1 MSFTEVLIE
10 LPHTKPGED
19 LNNCMITDA
28 DDYVN
33 VKQTL
38 TNMINLLKLSLKQLE
53 DINKLIPENN
63 TLDIYGSGQKIG
75 LCGDNEVLE
84 KLLDEGLVVEGTFEE
99 SSDDATPV
107 LSYSDDD
114 DSNSHEDCYYRND
127 LSE

>member
-10 LPHTKPGED
+10 LPYTKPGED
-19 LNNCMITDA
+19 LNNCMSSDA

-63 TLDIYGSGQKIG
+63 TLDIYGSGQSIG

-84 KLLDEGLVVEGTFEE
+84 KLLEKGLVIEGAFEE
-99 SSDDATPV
+99 SSDEKHILTN
-107 LSYSDDD
+107 SDDS
-114 DSNSHEDCYYRND
+114 DSDSDGSGCYRDD